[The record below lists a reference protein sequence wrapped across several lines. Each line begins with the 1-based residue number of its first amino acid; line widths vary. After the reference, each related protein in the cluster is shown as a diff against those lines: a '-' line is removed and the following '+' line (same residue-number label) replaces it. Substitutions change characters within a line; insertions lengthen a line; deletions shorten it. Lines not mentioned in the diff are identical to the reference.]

1 MNNQQGFTLVELMV
15 VIAIIAT
22 LSTIGLPGYQRY
34 LDRAAMT
41 EMLHMLAPYKSSV
54 ELCALQHDGL
64 TACQTGLS
72 GIPEGL
78 SSRYVEQIGVRDGVI
93 SLLGRQ
99 ALRGLTLTL
108 TPSRHNGALRWSR
121 DCLAEEGA
129 LHLIIPCQALFR
141 FNNEQGESA

>member
-22 LSTIGLPGYQRY
+22 LSAIGVPGYQRY

-41 EMLHMLAPYKSSV
+41 DMLHMLAPYKSAV
-54 ELCALQHDGL
+54 ELCAMQHDGL
-64 TACQTGLS
+64 NACQTGQS

-78 SSRYVEQIGVRDGVI
+78 SSRYVERIGVHEGAI
-93 SLLGRQ
+93 SLTGRQ

-108 TPSRHNGALRWSR
+108 TPARCDGGLCWTRACRT
-121 DCLAEEGA
+121 EEGA
-129 LHLIIPCQALFR
+129 QHLAAPCQALFR
-141 FNNEQGESA
+141 FGGEQGEAS

>member
-15 VIAIIAT
+15 VMAIIAT
-22 LSTIGLPGYQRY
+22 LSAIGLPGYQRY

-64 TACQTGLS
+64 TACQTGQS

-78 SSRYVEQIGVRDGVI
+78 SSRYVDRIEVRDGVI
-93 SLLGRQ
+93 DLLGRQ

-108 TPSRHNGALRWSR
+108 TPSRRDGGLRWSR
-121 DCLAEEGA
+121 ACRAEQGA
-129 LHLIIPCQALFR
+129 QHLIAPCQALFR
-141 FNNEQGESA
+141 FNHEQGESA